1 MSVDCHARVIY
12 PAGPP
17 RGVRRRSHPRARSH
31 PWDNRPANG
40 LDTRRVSSPSP
51 DVARVRFAAWVKRTL
66 DAAYARG
73 LTVKDI
79 EARTG
84 VGSSTWDRWRNGQ
97 GGQPKIDRV
106 QAFAEGLGVD
116 PQPAFAALGAVAAA
130 RSATEPEL
138 DPDVRAVARFLAD
151 PNVSAAEKD
160 AIRLILRR
168 LAPPASR
175 ERRQRDVS

>member
-1 MSVDCHARVIY
+1 MSVDCHARLIRQ
-12 PAGPP
+12 AGPP
-17 RGVRRRSHPRARSH
+17 RGVRRRPHPRAHAR

-40 LDTRRVSSPSP
+40 PDTRRVSSPSP
-51 DVARVRFAAWVKRTL
+51 DVARALFAAWVKRTV

-73 LTVKDI
+73 LTVKEI

-84 VGSSTWDRWRNGQ
+84 VGSSTWDRWRNGR
-97 GGQPKIDRV
+97 GGMPTIQRV
-106 QAFAEGLGVD
+106 RAFAEGLGVD
-116 PQPAFAALGAVAAA
+116 PQPGFAALGAVAAA
-130 RSATEPEL
+130 RTATEPEL